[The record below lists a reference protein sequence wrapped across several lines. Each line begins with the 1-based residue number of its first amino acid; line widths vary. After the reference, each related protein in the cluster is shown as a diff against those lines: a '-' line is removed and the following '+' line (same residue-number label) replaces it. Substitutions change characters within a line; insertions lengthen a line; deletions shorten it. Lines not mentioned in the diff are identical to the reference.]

1 MSQVQYQIFCKYL
14 NERNNKVVSNTS
26 KKEWISIEE
35 WSEVKIAYNVTD
47 PEQSNAFKTVV
58 NSINTEIPA
67 GSTYRALFNAISDKM
82 KNKENPLRYNDLSVE
97 EQMVYNKCNRF
108 LDIVNK
114 VSRNE
119 CVIES
124 MNICPLLLARYNE
137 VKPKEKCSLN
147 GWKTKIRFY
156 KENGKDKETS
166 KSTYFG
172 WEEKNGK
179 WESQEEY
186 NEKYAKHEEEIN
198 KKNKELATVAIARV
212 GSEILKE
219 SKELLFEEIKYDN
232 EKNNMLFTYD
242 GIGTTQE
249 QFDYYKSGNT
259 FKKSKFIDKIGAVK
273 KPYFG
278 DGQLPGIDNKSIV
291 APTFLFERM
300 KRLENTPWFL
310 ITTCNSLQT
319 AISKVNQLVSI
330 YGKDAVKIGKVVPLE
345 QYIEIV

>member
-47 PEQSNAFKTVV
+47 PEQSNALKTVV
-58 NSINTEIPA
+58 NSINTGIPA

-124 MNICPLLLARYNE
+124 ANLCPVLLAKYSE
-137 VKPKEKCSLN
+137 LPPPKPKCTLQEYQAKGTKDREKVFAWN
-147 GWKTKIRFY
+147 K
-156 KENGKDKETS
+156 
-166 KSTYFG
+166 
-172 WEEKNGK
+172 KNGK
-179 WESQEEY
+179 YESQEEY
-186 NEKYAKHEEEIN
+186 DARYEAEEEKIKEKN
-198 KKNKELATVAIARV
+198 KKLAAAAVARV

-242 GIGTTQE
+242 GIVTTQE
-249 QFDYYKSGNT
+249 QFDYYKSGST